1 MSEANLW
8 LGVATIALTGVA
20 IVVAAVL
27 KGWQEWLDL
36 KRSQFGQESRW
47 SPGERIELADL
58 RERVRSLET
67 IAACIDP

>member
-27 KGWQEWLDL
+27 KGWQGWLDL
-36 KRSQFGQESRW
+36 KRSQSGHWSHW
-47 SPGERIELADL
+47 SPAERIELADL
-58 RERVRSLET
+58 RERIRSLET